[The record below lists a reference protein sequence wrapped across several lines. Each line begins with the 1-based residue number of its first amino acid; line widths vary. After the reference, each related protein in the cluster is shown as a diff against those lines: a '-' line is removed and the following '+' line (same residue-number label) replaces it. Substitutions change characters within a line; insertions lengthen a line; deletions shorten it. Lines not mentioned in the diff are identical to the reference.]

1 MRAALL
7 ALSLVASVVHA
18 QDLEDDAKKFLASR
32 PELQALV
39 GKAADKEGNGVY
51 KLKVDAPVPPTWV
64 VKAGSGWVVV
74 MSVDSSRLQLSSL
87 IPSSVLGNAA
97 VKSIF
102 VVVGAAN
109 GTLPGGKSFPAIAFG
124 SGVTL
129 SAQLE
134 VGTDGT
140 LGQLR
145 TAGLLPQTPLGITG
159 TTGGT
164 LVESLM
170 SASPPQLGA
179 LDFTL
184 KLSVPS
190 MVPAPF
196 TVLASPKLTLGDATF
211 TFTRTAGSF
220 SLSGEQLD
228 SKLAFTGRTFTLPKT
243 KLTFTASGNAYDVAV
258 EGTSSGNSWK
268 DAFGLN
274 RVELKSVS
282 VRGTISAAR
291 DANAKT
297 KVKGFSLGLGAKVKI
312 EKSDYDGEFTIDVEN
327 NALKELTLALN
338 GELELGGIIPP
349 AREFKFKQFAIAF
362 TPATMTAAL
371 AGRMSWRDFEGTGAV
386 VLSGQPLV
394 LVKLQNFDLTKIV
407 QATGPKPQGMPE
419 LPPLDLVVAV
429 GKGDSQ
435 VPGVVQDIIDSA
447 SGIPGSKIALADGVS
462 LLTRIDAQ
470 KLGGDGWGMRG
481 PVAMSGSLDA
491 KTGSFRVAAAMSNIP
506 KVDGLPKGFSIEAP
520 ELFLSAS
527 NKSGATVASFGLA
540 VRLLV
545 PIDKQP
551 LAFKGSIAASTAGTF
566 SFTGALET
574 NWVNPV
580 GLEGITVVAPVVVTI
595 GASVDGSIDMGF
607 QAGMSLAKRKY
618 APMAMCLNLQAAVPA
633 PVPKKVAIRFKG
645 SEFGPQAQLEVMAAL
660 VKSIATGPMKAAMS
674 DPKDQAAMAAVGPGV
689 DHITDS
695 VNDLNLPLI
704 AFTDVDVALTTPGVT
719 CDLPAIEGVGVKVNG
734 GARYMTTNLG
744 AVESE
749 VSLARGLKFYTKPA
763 DLQIAN
769 VLAVKG
775 AVIDVLVP
783 MPGSPPDPQAAARAA
798 KARKKLDDLKGEL
811 AATKKALSKAKDD
824 DDKADL
830 KEDQEDLEADIAR
843 LERQA
848 KADTAAHFTIAGR
861 IEVLR
866 YAGGVDINI
875 DRQGA
880 QFAIETEVAD
890 LGKLKIRAESEG
902 DDLAKATDFALG
914 LEVSADP
921 EGQKAF
927 WKKLLAALQANAQTR
942 KAAAAAV
949 SKGSAD
955 AEKDAQAAF
964 DRLDDDVGK
973 DYRKAKKALK
983 RAKKKLRKAERAIDR
998 AKDKC
1003 KDDLGPAWRLCDT
1016 LDGAKA
1022 TLKASGKTVEVSRAA
1037 VKEIEKGQKYAQL
1050 QTAKAT
1056 LASIKT
1062 GNKLAEQGLAGWG
1075 AVDRIAKMAAENA
1088 ELITI
1093 DELRLDGSLRT
1104 RKGTLS
1110 VTASVGDADVD
1121 ETFDVDL
1128 SSNAPLDVMP
1138 LAERI
1143 ADEITKQATTEG
1155 SPIWKQLRKG
1165 KK

>member
-1 MRAALL
+1 MRAALV
-7 ALSLVASVVHA
+7 ALSLFAFVAHA
-18 QDLEDDAKKFLASR
+18 EDLEEDAKKFLAGR

-64 VKAGSGWVVV
+64 VKAGSAWVVV

-87 IPSSVLGNAA
+87 IPSNVLGNAA
-97 VKSIF
+97 VKQIF

-145 TAGLLPQTPLGITG
+145 TAGLLPQTPLGIVG

-179 LDFTL
+179 MDYSL

-196 TVLASPKLTLGDATF
+196 TVLTSPRLTLGNATF

-228 SKLAFTGRTFTLPKT
+228 STLAFTGRTFSLPKT
-243 KLTFTASGNAYDVAV
+243 KLTFTSSGNAYDVAV
-258 EGTSSGNSWK
+258 EGTSTGNSWK
-268 DAFGLN
+268 DAFGLSK
-274 RVELKSVS
+274 VELKSVS
-282 VRGTISAAR
+282 VRGTISAAK
-291 DANAKT
+291 DAGKT

-312 EKSDYDGEFTIDVEN
+312 DRADYDGEFTIDVEN

-338 GELELGGIIPP
+338 GELDLGFVGPG
-349 AREFKFKQFAIAF
+349 ARDFKFKQFAIAF

-371 AGRMSWRDFEGTGAV
+371 AGRMAWRDFEGTGAV

-394 LVKLQNFDLTKIV
+394 LVKLQNFDLMKIV

-435 VPGVVQDIIDSA
+435 VPGVVQDLIDSA
-447 SGIPGSKIALADGVS
+447 SGIPGSKITLADGVS

-506 KVDGLPKGFSIEAP
+506 KVEGLPKGFSIEAP
-520 ELFLSAS
+520 EIFLSVS

-551 LAFKGSIAASTAGTF
+551 LAFKGSIAASTAGSF
-566 SFTGALET
+566 SFAGALET

-580 GLEGITVVAPVVVTI
+580 GLEGLTIVAPVVVTI
-595 GASVDGSIDMGF
+595 GASVDGSVDMGF
-607 QAGMSLAKRKY
+607 QAGMSIAKKKY
-618 APMAMCLNLQAAVPA
+618 APMAICLNLQAAVPA

-674 DPKDQAAMAAVGPGV
+674 DPKDQAAMAAVGPGI

-719 CDLPAIEGVGVKVNG
+719 CDLPAIEGVGVKVSG

-744 AVESE
+744 VVESE
-749 VSLARGLKFYTKPA
+749 VSLARGLKFYTRPN

-783 MPGSPPDPQAAARAA
+783 MPGSPPDPAAAARAA
-798 KARKKLDDLKGEL
+798 KAKKKLDDRKAEL
-811 AATKKALSKAKDD
+811 AATKKALAKAKDD

-830 KEDQEDLEADIAR
+830 KEDKEDLEAEIAQ

-848 KADTAAHFTIAGR
+848 KADTAGHFTIAGR

-866 YAGGVDINI
+866 YAGAVDINI

-902 DDLAKATDFALG
+902 DDLTRSTDFALG

-949 SKGSAD
+949 SQGSAN

-973 DYRKAKKALK
+973 DYRKAKKAFK

-1003 KDDLGPAWRLCDT
+1003 KDDLGPAWKLCDT

-1022 TLKASGKTVEVSRAA
+1022 TLKASGKTVDVTRAA

-1093 DELRLDGSLRT
+1093 DELRLDGSLRS

-1110 VTASVGDADVD
+1110 VTASVGDADID

-1138 LAERI
+1138 LAERL